1 MIVVF
6 DKGEADIYRSCET
19 YKTFSVFQ
27 GKSLSTLRKIKAKQD
42 CFFAY
47 PKLNC
52 YSGQYSMNLSESN
65 QSFHHFLS
73 LKHDFK
79 KMREKSQV
87 KKVD

>member
-1 MIVVF
+1 
-6 DKGEADIYRSCET
+6 
-19 YKTFSVFQ
+19 
-27 GKSLSTLRKIKAKQD
+27 
-42 CFFAY
+42 
-47 PKLNC
+47 
-52 YSGQYSMNLSESN
+52 MNLSESN